1 MTDPIK
7 TRDPG
12 EGLRRRNFTPSLEI
26 KASLMSE
33 GVVESI
39 RYLPLAQLVPF
50 SKQARKVFD
59 AQEIQNLAETI
70 KVYGVQQPLIVMP
83 SETNPQ
89 QFEIV
94 SGERRFRAARQAG
107 LEKVPCIIKSGDG
120 KAEEIALIENTQR
133 TDLTP
138 LELGLG
144 YQQLINSGKCANADD
159 ISKKLAIPRSQVFE
173 YLQYAKLPEAV
184 RDRLLQVSASRAFLR
199 KLKECANEEEMG
211 LLLSQMESGQEGA
224 LDQNQLGEGTQETMT
239 FPLKKRRR
247 ERRNMNVLTISF
259 NNGELL
265 PQLRGLKVCPKEI
278 HPQIKDLLLKIIAGL
293 ES

>member
-1 MTDPIK
+1 MIDPIK
-7 TRDPG
+7 TREPG
-12 EGLRRRNFTPSLEI
+12 EGLRRRNFTPSSEI
-26 KASLMSE
+26 KTSLMSE

-59 AQEIQNLAETI
+59 TQEIQSLAETI
-70 KVYGVQQPLIVMP
+70 KEYGIQQPLIVMP
-83 SETNPQ
+83 SENNPQ

-107 LEKVPCIIKSGDG
+107 LEKVPCIIKNGDG

-138 LELGLG
+138 IELGLG
-144 YQQLINSGKCANADD
+144 YQQLIDSGKCANADD
-159 ISKKLAIPRSQVFE
+159 ISKKLAVSRSQVFE
-173 YLQYAKLPEAV
+173 YLQYAKFPEAI
-184 RDRLLQVSASRAFLR
+184 RDRVLKTSASRAFLR
-199 KLKECANEEEMG
+199 KLRESDEAEMEE
-211 LLLSQMESGQEGA
+211 LLDQMESDQEA
-224 LDQNQLGEGTQETMT
+224 DLEQNYHADDQHETLT
-239 FPLKKRRR
+239 PPLKKRRR
-247 ERRNMNVLTISF
+247 ERRNMNILTISF

-278 HPQIKDLLLKIIAGL
+278 HPQIKELLLQIIEGL

>member
-1 MTDPIK
+1 MIDPIK
-7 TRDPG
+7 TREPG
-12 EGLRRRNFTPSLEI
+12 EGLRRRNFTPSSEI
-26 KASLMSE
+26 KTSLISE

-39 RYLPLAQLVPF
+39 RYLPLAQLIPF

-59 AQEIQNLAETI
+59 AQEIQSLTETI
-70 KVYGVQQPLIVMP
+70 KEYGIQQPLIVMP
-83 SETNPQ
+83 SENNPQ

-107 LEKVPCIIKSGDG
+107 LEKVPCIIKNSDG

-138 LELGLG
+138 IELGLG
-144 YQQLINSGKCANADD
+144 YQQLINSGKCHNADD

-173 YLQYAKLPEAV
+173 YLQYAKFPEAI
-184 RDRLLQVSASRAFLR
+184 RDRVLKISASRTFLR
-199 KLKECANEEEMG
+199 KLKECADEGEMEV
-211 LLLSQMESGQEGA
+211 LLSQIEVGREADIEQDSHTDLLQKD
-224 LDQNQLGEGTQETMT
+224 LSS
-239 FPLKKRRR
+239 PLKKRR

-278 HPQIKDLLLKIIAGL
+278 HPQIKELLLQIIEGL